1 MTEPMIDPAT
11 GQPKA
16 GNGGD
21 PNPTVNMVQ
30 IPIEDYQKLTQ
41 RIDSF
46 EQNYIHPQHQQQQQP
61 ATPAGPTLSEQLAAI
76 DTDIDA
82 LDVQI
87 DAAVANNQPISKLMK
102 QRDTLTQKQTRM
114 RIKAEDIDPAFA
126 TGIDTINQLTD
137 TVTRSQMPHLSLVQ
151 RDYESALNSMPP
163 DQRMNPKIRQAAYE
177 IAVGKN
183 IDKIISAENERKLR
197 ESQEPAQPAPTSNS
211 RQSGA
216 QQDTVPKPEEV
227 LSKDTMKALRIKGQ
241 SVDEYYKSRGYEG
254 WNDFWTKT
262 GKDYFEG

>member
-16 GNGGD
+16 GNGSD

-46 EQNYIHPQHQQQQQP
+46 EQNYVHNQQQQQAP
-61 ATPAGPTLSEQLAAI
+61 PQPSGPTLTEQLSAI
-76 DTDIDA
+76 DADIDK
-82 LDVQI
+82 LDTQI
-87 DAAVANNQPISKLMK
+87 DDAVSNGKPISKLIK
-102 QRDTLTQKQTRM
+102 QRDTLTRKQTRM
-114 RIKAEDIDPAFA
+114 QIKAEDIDPAFA

-137 TVTRSQMPHLSLVQ
+137 TVTRSQMPHLSIVQ
-151 RDYESALNSMPP
+151 PEYEAALSSMPP

-183 IDKIISAENERKLR
+183 IDKIMAAENERKLR
-197 ESQEPAQPAPTSNS
+197 ESQEPVQPAPASNS
-211 RQSGA
+211 RQNGA
-216 QQDTVPKPEEV
+216 DSDAVPKPEEV
-227 LSKDTMKALRIKGQ
+227 LSKDTLKALRVKGQ

-254 WNDFWTKT
+254 WNDFYTKI
-262 GKDYFEG
+262 GKDYFEV